1 MSAYDPMEISSPL
14 PSTPPGLDEMPELSP
29 TLYKSKAII
38 ISSDSESESEGRKTP
53 PNLATNQQQHGTYYH
68 HNNNNN
74 PNLTPV
80 RTRNTMNNN
89 AFEHRIMCA
98 HNDDAAQFLHN
109 MSWYDYT
116 ILDHTTTSPAT
127 PNPPITV
134 MLVLTPQPATLA
146 DQTTFDD
153 FGARFSED
161 FSNFSVEK
169 TWGVVSLYGHYHE
182 WARRCSKSVTPPPD
196 ESPVPGAWP
205 LDSPNVVEPEPKKTA
220 ATTSPQ
226 QCDTTDDEKEIGNIH
241 PSALLAKLEQGI
253 DVHWRF
259 FIPVLQQLIEREVK
273 KVKKGMRSIIV
284 GGLKMGDIAGIRAF
298 AQKVSSPPSMPAS
311 CIPDQMMLT
320 QV

>member
-53 PNLATNQQQHGTYYH
+53 NLATNQQQHGTYH
-68 HNNNNN
+68 HNSN

-89 AFEHRIMCA
+89 AFEHRIMSA

-116 ILDHTTTSPAT
+116 ILDHTTTSPPT

-153 FGARFSED
+153 FAARFSED

-169 TWGVVSLYGHYHE
+169 TWGVVSLYGHYRE
-182 WARRCSKSVTPPPD
+182 WARRSSKSGTPPPD

-205 LDSPNVVEPEPKKTA
+205 LESPNAVEQEPKSTA
-220 ATTSPQ
+220 APTSSQ
-226 QCDTTDDEKEIGNIH
+226 QCDTTDEEREIGNIH
-241 PSALLAKLEQGI
+241 PSALLTKLEQGI

-259 FIPVLQQLIEREVK
+259 FIPVLQQLIDREVQ
-273 KVKKGMRSIIV
+273 KGMRSIIV
-284 GGLKMGDIAGIRAF
+284 GGLKIGDLAGMRAF
-298 AQKVSSPPSMPAS
+298 AQKVG
-311 CIPDQMMLT
+311 
-320 QV
+320 

>member
-53 PNLATNQQQHGTYYH
+53 NLATNQQQHGTYH
-68 HNNNNN
+68 HNSN

-89 AFEHRIMCA
+89 AFEHRIMSA

-116 ILDHTTTSPAT
+116 ILDHTTTSPPT

-153 FGARFSED
+153 FAARFSED

-169 TWGVVSLYGHYHE
+169 TWGVVSLHGHYRE
-182 WARRCSKSVTPPPD
+182 WARRSSKSGTPPPD

-205 LDSPNVVEPEPKKTA
+205 LDSPNLVDLEPKSTA
-220 ATTSPQ
+220 APTSSQ
-226 QCDTTDDEKEIGNIH
+226 QCDTIDDEKDIGNIH
-241 PSALLAKLEQGI
+241 PSALLAKLEQGV

-259 FIPVLQQLIEREVK
+259 FIHVLQQLIEREVK
-273 KVKKGMRSIIV
+273 KGTRSIIV
-284 GGLKMGDIAGIRAF
+284 GGLKFGDLAGIREF
-298 AQKVSSPPSMPAS
+298 AQKVG
-311 CIPDQMMLT
+311 
-320 QV
+320 